1 MNADQMIR
9 LITNWLQVSGL
20 SEVFCLTDPKQEDN
34 PIIYASEGFY
44 QMTGYTR
51 DFVIGTNCRFL
62 QGPKTQHHSVQRLRQ
77 AISSGQELS
86 EALLNYRRDGR
97 PFMNILMIAPLHD
110 NKGNVKYHIGAQI
123 DASGLIEG
131 GKGLDAFE
139 RYLSN
144 QKAKSNYRGRSAEK
158 QPKPSQGSQA
168 LSSKEAKKKA
178 LEKLGELSDM
188 FDLEENAIVGQR
200 SRSSSRD
207 RRSEDSESTGSSRS
221 RRVFAESSEFESGE
235 EGGSEKEKAAWS
247 LSQTRSSGKLPGVY
261 ESYFLMRPSP
271 SLKII
276 FASPAL
282 RKMGN
287 LVQSTFLS
295 HVTAPPATLK
305 GLKESFEAGNP
316 VTAKVVFSAQASKS
330 KDSRQLDRSQGK
342 KDIEAV
348 SSSKM
353 GRTFWISATP
363 LLGSDDEVG
372 VWMVVLVDQRSLGS
386 DTSYM
391 RSHGKSQPATPSI
404 ANADQASEATNRV
417 GPESPSIS
425 TSKTTRP
432 SHINLPDRM
441 GSRQGETRQ
450 ANGVSKSSVEK
461 GSPEPPKSSVMP
473 QRAKGRRDV
482 IEQRDERLDHEQH
495 PSPSS
500 PTTPQ
505 RNRES
510 IAGTNEFVRKY
521 EPRGMLVKPNRVHI
535 QPDTDDEDE
544 RFTLGTEQEVE
555 NDWGHPAVK
564 GGEQKVQVA
573 KGSVPG
579 DEADANTEKESN
591 VIPRTEPEKI
601 VDDSVEDRLAQSQ
614 PLHAAPEQALEK
626 GSDKISDSEPEKFLE
641 STPNWRSESS
651 SQVALEPLTEQ
662 ALKTHNAEWSVET
675 YATAPVEVPHA
686 LLRDEMNM
694 SPSNQS
700 RKDPES
706 NPDPLVLTEA
716 GIEEGKFKPTNVKY
730 NDGPEHEHDGNGDN
744 TITAPDR
751 HDSVLEADEPTQSQT
766 DPAGIEIAGG
776 YMDYLRHPGSRP
788 GSRRTMTATNLHS
801 QGRTMGDLEEDYWEK
816 HEDPDCDM
824 RTPFSVD

>member
-1 MNADQMIR
+1 
-9 LITNWLQVSGL
+9 L

-51 DFVIGTNCRFL
+51 DFAIGTNCRFL
-62 QGPKTQHHSVQRLRQ
+62 QGPKTQRHSVQRLRQ

-144 QKAKSNYRGRSAEK
+144 QRAKSDHRGRSAEK
-158 QPKPSQGSQA
+158 QLRPSQGSQT
-168 LSSKEAKKKA
+168 LGGKEAKKKA
-178 LEKLGELSDM
+178 LERLGELSDM
-188 FDLEENAIVGQR
+188 FDFEENAIVAQR
-200 SRSSSRD
+200 SRSNSRD
-207 RRSEDSESTGSSRS
+207 RRSEDAESTGSSRS
-221 RRVFAESSEFESGE
+221 RRVFAESSESELDE

-247 LSQTRSSGKLPGVY
+247 LSQTRPSGKLPGVY

-316 VTAKVVFSAQASKS
+316 VTAKVTFSAQVPKS
-330 KDSRQLDRSQGK
+330 KDGRQLDRGQGK
-342 KDIEAV
+342 KGIEET

-363 LLGSDDEVG
+363 LLGGDDEIG

-404 ANADQASEATNRV
+404 ANADQASEATSRV
-417 GPESPSIS
+417 GPKSPSTS
-425 TSKTTRP
+425 TSKTARP
-432 SHINLPDRM
+432 SYINLPDRM
-441 GSRQGETRQ
+441 GIQQGETRQ
-450 ANGVSKSSVEK
+450 ANSVSNVSAGKGSLEPQKSSVIPQQAK
-461 GSPEPPKSSVMP
+461 GGRSVME
-473 QRAKGRRDV
+473 R
-482 IEQRDERLDHEQH
+482 RDERLDYKQRLS
-495 PSPSS
+495 SPS
-500 PTTPQ
+500 PTTPKL
-505 RNRES
+505 NREY
-510 IAGTNEFVRKY
+510 IEEPNEFVRKY
-521 EPRGMLVKPNRVHI
+521 EPRSMFAKPSRVHI
-535 QPDTDDEDE
+535 RPDTDDEDE
-544 RFTLGTEQEVE
+544 HFTLGTEREIG
-555 NDWGHPAVK
+555 NDWDHPVLK
-564 GGEQKVQVA
+564 DGQQKVQVA

-579 DEADANTEKESN
+579 DKADANTEKESN
-591 VIPRTEPEKI
+591 VIPRTESEKI
-601 VDDSVEDRLAQSQ
+601 VDDSVEDGLARSQ
-614 PLHAAPEQALEK
+614 PRHTAPEQAPEK
-626 GSDKISDSEPEKFLE
+626 GSGFDIGSDSAPEKFLE
-641 STPNWRSESS
+641 PTSNWRSESPPR
-651 SQVALEPLTEQ
+651 VVLEPLTEQ
-662 ALKTHNAEWSVET
+662 ALKTHNAEWSAEM
-675 YATAPVEVPHA
+675 YAAAPVEVPHT
-686 LLRDEMNM
+686 LPRDKMSM
-694 SPSNQS
+694 SPSNQVQ
-700 RKDPES
+700 KDPRS
-706 NPDPLVLTEA
+706 DPDPPVLAEA
-716 GIEEGKFKPTNVKY
+716 GTEEGEFKLTNIKH
-730 NDGPEHEHDGNGDN
+730 NDGPEPEHGENDDN
-744 TITAPDR
+744 TITAPDQ
-751 HDSVLEADEPTQSQT
+751 HDSTHEADKPTQSQT
-766 DPAGIEIAGG
+766 DPAGTEIAGG
-776 YMDYLRHPGSRP
+776 YMDYLLHPGSRP
-788 GSRRTMTATNLHS
+788 GSRRAITAMNLHS
-801 QGRTMGDLEEDYWEK
+801 QGRTMGDLEVDYWEM
-816 HEDPDCDM
+816 HEDPNCDT

>member
-1 MNADQMIR
+1 MIR
-9 LITNWLQVSGL
+9 LITNCLQVSGL

-62 QGPKTQHHSVQRLRQ
+62 QGPKTQHHSVRRLQQ
-77 AISSGQELS
+77 AVGSGQELS

-144 QKAKSNYRGRSAEK
+144 QQAKSNYRGRSAEK
-158 QPKPSQGSQA
+158 QPRPPQGSQT
-168 LSSKEAKKKA
+168 LSSKEAKKKT

-188 FDLEENAIVGQR
+188 FDLEENAIVAQR
-200 SRSSSRD
+200 SRSNSRD
-207 RRSEDSESTGSSRS
+207 RRSEDTESTGSSRS
-221 RRVFAESSEFESGE
+221 RRVFAESSESEPDE
-235 EGGSEKEKAAWS
+235 EAGSEKEKAAWS

-316 VTAKVVFSAQASKS
+316 VTAKVTFSAQVSKP
-330 KDSRQLDRSQGK
+330 KDGRQLDRGQGK
-342 KDIEAV
+342 KDIEET

-363 LLGSDDEVG
+363 LLGGDDEVG

-404 ANADQASEATNRV
+404 ASADRPSEVTNRV
-417 GPESPSIS
+417 GPGSPSMS

-441 GSRQGETRQ
+441 GIRQGETRQ
-450 ANGVSKSSVEK
+450 ANSVSNLNAEK
-461 GSPEPPKSSVMP
+461 DTPEPRKSSVMP
-473 QRAKGRRDV
+473 QRAKGGRDV
-482 IEQRDERLDHEQH
+482 MEQRDERLDHKQH
-495 PSPSS
+495 LSSPS
-500 PTTPQ
+500 PTTPK
-505 RNRES
+505 RNGEY
-510 IAGTNEFVRKY
+510 IEEPNEFVRKY
-521 EPRGMLVKPNRVHI
+521 EPQGMFVKPNRVHI
-535 QPDTDDEDE
+535 QPDNDDEDE
-544 RFTLGTEQEVE
+544 GFTLGTEQEVG
-555 NDWGHPAVK
+555 NDWDHPMLK
-564 GGEQKVQVA
+564 DGQQKVQVA

-591 VIPRTEPEKI
+591 IIPRTESEKI
-601 VDDSVEDRLAQSQ
+601 VDGGVEDGLARSQ
-614 PLHAAPEQALEK
+614 PRHAALEQAPEK
-626 GSDKISDSEPEKFLE
+626 GSGSDTGSHSAPEKFLE
-641 STPNWRSESS
+641 PTSNWRSELS
-651 SQVALEPLTEQ
+651 SQLALEPLTEQ
-662 ALKTHNAEWSVET
+662 ALKTHNAEWSAET
-675 YATAPVEVPHA
+675 RAIAPVEVPHA
-686 LLRDEMNM
+686 LPGDEMNM
-694 SPSNQS
+694 SPSNQV
-700 RKDPES
+700 RNDPGS
-706 NPDPLVLTEA
+706 DPDPPVLTEA
-716 GIEEGKFKPTNVKY
+716 GLEEGEFKLTNVKH
-730 NDGPEHEHDGNGDN
+730 NDGPEPEHDENDDN

-751 HDSVLEADEPTQSQT
+751 HDSTHEADEPAQSQT
-766 DPAGIEIAGG
+766 DLAGTETAGS
-776 YMDYLRHPGSRP
+776 YMDYLLHPGSRP
-788 GSRRTMTATNLHS
+788 GSRRAITATNLHS
-801 QGRTMGDLEEDYWEK
+801 QGRTMGDLEVDYWER
-816 HEDPDCDM
+816 HEDPDCDT

>member
-1 MNADQMIR
+1 VNADHTIR
-9 LITNWLQVSGL
+9 PITNCLQVSGL

-77 AISSGQELS
+77 AIGSGQELS

-144 QKAKSNYRGRSAEK
+144 QQAKSNYRGRSTEK
-158 QPKPSQGSQA
+158 QPKPSQGSQT
-168 LSSKEAKKKA
+168 LGSKEAKRKA

-188 FDLEENAIVGQR
+188 FDLDEDAIVAQR

-207 RRSEDSESTGSSRS
+207 RRSEDTESTGSSRS
-221 RRVFAESSEFESGE
+221 RRVFAESSESESDE
-235 EGGSEKEKAAWS
+235 EGGSEKEKATWS

-295 HVTAPPATLK
+295 HVTAPPATLR

-330 KDSRQLDRSQGK
+330 KDGRQLDRGQGK
-342 KDIEAV
+342 KDIEEA

-363 LLGSDDEVG
+363 LLGGDDEVG

-386 DTSYM
+386 GTSYM

-417 GPESPSIS
+417 GPESPS
-425 TSKTTRP
+425 TPPSKITRP

-441 GSRQGETRQ
+441 GGRQGEIRQ
-450 ANGVSKSSVEK
+450 ANSVSKSSIEK
-461 GSPEPPKSSVMP
+461 SFPEPRKSPVMP
-473 QRAKGRRDV
+473 QRAKSGRDV
-482 IEQRDERLDHEQH
+482 MEQRDELDHEQH
-495 PSPSS
+495 LSPSS

-510 IAGTNEFVRKY
+510 IEETTEFVRKY
-521 EPRGMLVKPNRVHI
+521 EPRGMFIKPNRVHI
-535 QPDTDDEDE
+535 QSDTDDEDE

-555 NDWGHPAVK
+555 NDWDHPAVK
-564 GGEQKVQVA
+564 DGQQKVRVA

-591 VIPRTEPEKI
+591 IVPRTESEKI
-601 VDDSVEDRLAQSQ
+601 VDDDVEDRVTRSQ
-614 PLHAAPEQALEK
+614 PLHAAPEQAPEK
-626 GSDKISDSEPEKFLE
+626 GSDTISDSAPEKFLE
-641 STPNWRSESS
+641 STSNWRSESPS
-651 SQVALEPLTEQ
+651 HLVLEPLTEQ
-662 ALKTHNAEWSVET
+662 ALKTHDAEWSTET
-675 YATAPVEVPHA
+675 YATAPIEVPHA
-686 LLRDEMNM
+686 LPRDEMNM
-694 SPSNQS
+694 SPSNQVQ
-700 RKDPES
+700 KDPES
-706 NPDPLVLTEA
+706 DPDPPVLTEA
-716 GIEEGKFKPTNVKY
+716 GTEEGKFKPMNVKY
-730 NDGPEHEHDGNGDN
+730 NDGPEPERGENGDN

-751 HDSVLEADEPTQSQT
+751 HDSVLEVDELVQSHT
-766 DPAGIEIAGG
+766 DPAGTETVGG
-776 YMDYLRHPGSRP
+776 YMDYLLHPGSRP
-788 GSRRTMTATNLHS
+788 GSRRAITAMNLHS
-801 QGRTMGDLEEDYWEK
+801 QGRTTGDLEENYWER
-816 HEDPDCDM
+816 HEDPHCDM

>member
-1 MNADQMIR
+1 VNADQRIR
-9 LITNWLQVSGL
+9 LIANCLQVSGL

-62 QGPKTQHHSVQRLRQ
+62 QGPKTQHHSVQRLRE
-77 AISSGQELS
+77 AIGYGQELS

-144 QKAKSNYRGRSAEK
+144 QQAKSDYRGRSAEM
-158 QPKPSQGSQA
+158 QLKPSQGSQT

-188 FDLEENAIVGQR
+188 FDLEENAIVAQR

-207 RRSEDSESTGSSRS
+207 RRSEDTESTGSSRS
-221 RRVFAESSEFESGE
+221 RRVFAESSESESDE

-295 HVTAPPATLK
+295 HVTAPRATLK

-316 VTAKVVFSAQASKS
+316 VTAKVIFSAQASKS
-330 KDSRQLDRSQGK
+330 KDSRQLDRGQGK
-342 KDIEAV
+342 KNIEEA

-363 LLGSDDEVG
+363 LLGSDDEIG

-404 ANADQASEATNRV
+404 ANADQAPEATNRV
-417 GPESPSIS
+417 GPESPSMS

-441 GSRQGETRQ
+441 GSRQGKTRQ
-450 ANGVSKSSVEK
+450 ANGVGKSNVEK
-461 GSPEPPKSSVMP
+461 GSPEPRKSSVMP
-473 QRAKGRRDV
+473 QQAKGGRDV
-482 IEQRDERLDHEQH
+482 MEQRDERLDHEQH
-495 PSPSS
+495 PSSSS

-510 IAGTNEFVRKY
+510 IEETNEFVRKY
-521 EPRGMLVKPNRVHI
+521 EPRGMFVKPNRVHI

-555 NDWGHPAVK
+555 DDWSHPAVK
-564 GGEQKVQVA
+564 DGKQKAQVA

-591 VIPRTEPEKI
+591 VIPRTESEKI
-601 VDDSVEDRLAQSQ
+601 ADDGVEDRLAPSQ
-614 PLHAAPEQALEK
+614 PPHAAPQQVPEK
-626 GSDKISDSEPEKFLE
+626 GSDTILE

-651 SQVALEPLTEQ
+651 SQLALEPLTEQ
-662 ALKTHNAEWSVET
+662 ALKTHNAEWSAET

-686 LLRDEMNM
+686 LPRDEMNM
-694 SPSNQS
+694 SPSNQI
-700 RKDPES
+700 RKAPES
-706 NPDPLVLTEA
+706 DPDPPVLTED
-716 GIEEGKFKPTNVKY
+716 GKFKPTNVKH
-730 NDGPEHEHDGNGDN
+730 NDGPEPEHDGNDDN

-766 DPAGIEIAGG
+766 DPAGTETAGG
-776 YMDYLRHPGSRP
+776 YMDYLLHPGSRP
-788 GSRRTMTATNLHS
+788 GSRRAITATNLHS
-801 QGRTMGDLEEDYWEK
+801 QGRTMADLEEDYWEK
-816 HEDPDCDM
+816 HEDPHCDM